1 MDSLGIMR
9 GVGDNNFSPKSNYTM
24 EQSAITMLKLFNLD
38 VSDYAS
44 NVYEVKINGDLS
56 LFSGED
62 KQWIKNDGK
71 TIFTYD
77 GPEED
82 VADDERSF
90 VFFEKSGK
98 WYFYIHNNKSENY
111 SKKDGL

>member
-1 MDSLGIMR
+1 M
-9 GVGDNNFSPKSNYTM
+9 
-24 EQSAITMLKLFNLD
+24 
-38 VSDYAS
+38 SDYAS
-44 NVYEVKINGDLS
+44 DVYEVKIDGDLS

-82 VADDERSF
+82 LSL
-90 VFFEKSGK
+90 
-98 WYFYIHNNKSENY
+98 IHI
-111 SKKDGL
+111 